1 MSASVAAAAA
11 VSRSAHWLYG
21 KSWVGGSGA
30 PEASGTLGFLA
41 VGRVIASGGRRA
53 AVNSEWCGFSG
64 CLVHPTHGNLR

>member
-11 VSRSAHWLYG
+11 AVSRSVHWLYG

-41 VGRVIASGGRRA
+41 VGRVIASGGR
-53 AVNSEWCGFSG
+53 
-64 CLVHPTHGNLR
+64 